1 MPERYKNL
9 VAGEWIESTSGESIE
24 DRNPADIS
32 EVVGLFPSMTA
43 EDAHRAVEAA
53 AAAFRTWK
61 ALTPVARGAILSRA
75 AELIR
80 ERTEVIARD
89 LTREMGKT
97 IREAR
102 GEVTRASYFFDYYG
116 AYGRLPVGDYLP
128 DERDGVFTFTMREP
142 LGVVLVIA
150 PWNDPALTPARK
162 LAPALIAG
170 NTVVLKPATLT
181 PLSAWHL
188 LRALHEA
195 GMPKGV
201 VNMVT
206 GPARTVGNALLD
218 HPEVKGVTFTGST
231 AVGLGIQT
239 RVAGRNIRV
248 QTEMGGKNAM
258 VVLKDADPKLAA
270 ELAAAAGFGQSGQ
283 RCTATSRV
291 IVERQAREAFMDA
304 FVDTTKRITVG
315 SGLDES
321 TTMGPVVDKSQLD
334 TVLQAV
340 ETGKREGAS
349 VAFGGERLGGSRYD
363 RGYFVTPT
371 VLENVSPK
379 MTVAQEEIFG
389 PVVAVME
396 AASVD
401 AAIDIVNGTRY
412 GLSAAVV
419 TRSLEA
425 AHAFAR
431 GVDTGCVAV
440 NLPTVGWD
448 VHVPFGGFKD
458 SGSPFKEHGAE
469 GLQFYQRVKSVAMRV
484 AGITTPR

>member
-9 VAGEWIESTSGESIE
+9 VAGEWVDSRTGETIE
-24 DRNPADIS
+24 DLNPADTN
-32 EVVGLFPSMTA
+32 EVVAVFPSMTA
-43 EDAHRAVEAA
+43 DDAGRAVEAA
-53 AAAFRTWK
+53 AEAFPGWK
-61 ALTPVARGAILSRA
+61 AMTPVARGAILQRA

-80 ERTEVIARD
+80 ERVETIARD

-97 IREAR
+97 LKEAR

-116 AYGRLPVGDYLP
+116 AYGRLPIGDYLP
-128 DERDGVFTFTMREP
+128 DERDGVFTFTAREP
-142 LGVVLVIA
+142 LGVVLIIA

-188 LRALHEA
+188 MRALHDA
-195 GMPKGV
+195 GMPRGV

-206 GPARTVGNALLD
+206 GHARTVGNALLD
-218 HPEVKGVTFTGST
+218 HPLVRAVTFTGST
-231 AVGLGIQT
+231 AVGLGIQA

-258 VVLKDADPKLAA
+258 VVLSDAQPKLAA

-291 IVERQAREAFMDA
+291 IVESKVRDAFMSE
-304 FVDTTKRITVG
+304 FVNSTKRIKVG
-315 SGLDES
+315 PGLEET
-321 TTMGPVVDKSQLD
+321 TTMGPVVDRSQLD

-340 ETGKREGAS
+340 DSGRKEGAA
-349 VAFGGERLGGSRYD
+349 VAFGGERLRGDGYD
-363 RGYFVTPT
+363 RGYFVAPT
-371 VLENVSPK
+371 ILDRVSPK

-396 AASVD
+396 AADVD
-401 AAIDIVNGTRY
+401 EAIAIVNGTRY
-412 GLSAAVV
+412 GLSSSVV
-419 TRSLEA
+419 TRSLAA

-431 GVDTGCVAV
+431 GVETGCVAV

-458 SGSPFKEHGAE
+458 SGSAFKEHGIE
-469 GLQFYQRVKSVAMRV
+469 GLQFYQRVKSVAMKV
-484 AGITTPR
+484 AF

>member
-9 VAGEWIESTSGESIE
+9 VAGEWIDARTGETIQ
-24 DRNPADIS
+24 DLNPADTS
-32 EVVGLFPSMTA
+32 EVVALFPSMTV
-43 EDAHRAVEAA
+43 EDAHQAVEAA
-53 AAAFRTWK
+53 AQAFPLWK
-61 ALTPVARGAILSRA
+61 ALTPVARGAILQRA

-80 ERTEVIARD
+80 ERLDTIARD

-97 IREAR
+97 LREAR

-116 AYGRLPVGDYLP
+116 TYGRLPIGDHLP
-128 DERDGVFTFTMREP
+128 DEREGVFTFTAREP
-142 LGVVLVIA
+142 LGVVLIIA

-170 NTVVLKPATLT
+170 NTIVLKPATLT

-188 LRALHEA
+188 IRALHDA
-195 GMPKGV
+195 GMPRGV

-206 GPARTVGNALLD
+206 GPARTVGSALLD
-218 HPEVKGVTFTGST
+218 HPAIKAVTFTGST
-231 AVGLGIQT
+231 AVGLGIQA

-270 ELAAAAGFGQSGQ
+270 ELAASAGFGQSGQ

-291 IVERQAREAFMDA
+291 IVEKPIRDVFMDQ
-304 FVDTTKRITVG
+304 FVNTTKGIKVG
-315 SGLDES
+315 PGLDDA
-321 TTMGPVVDKSQLD
+321 TTMGPVVDQSQLD
-334 TVLQAV
+334 TVLTAV
-340 ETGKREGAS
+340 DTGKREGAA
-349 VAFGGERLGGSRYD
+349 VVYGGERLQGERYS
-363 RGYFVTPT
+363 RGYFVAPT
-371 VLENVSPK
+371 ILDRVSPK

-396 AASVD
+396 AADVD
-401 AAIDIVNGTRY
+401 EAIAIVNETRY
-412 GLSAAVV
+412 GLSSSVV
-419 TRSLEA
+419 TRSLSA

-431 GVDTGCVAV
+431 GVETGCVAV

-458 SGSPFKEHGAE
+458 SGSAFKEHGIE
-469 GLQFYQRVKSVAMRV
+469 GLQFYHRVKSVAMRV
-484 AGITTPR
+484 VGI

>member
-1 MPERYKNL
+1 MAERYKNL
-9 VAGEWIESTSGESIE
+9 VAGEWIDSRTGEMLSDI
-24 DRNPADIS
+24 NPADTR
-32 EVVGLFPSMTA
+32 EVVALFPSMSA
-43 EDAHRAVEAA
+43 DDVHRAIDAA
-53 AAAFRTWK
+53 AEAFPKWK
-61 ALTPVARGAILSRA
+61 AMTPVARGAILSRA
-75 AELIR
+75 AELVR
-80 ERTEVIARD
+80 ERLEVIARD

-97 IREAR
+97 LREAR

-116 AYGRLPVGDYLP
+116 AYGRFPIGDHLP

-142 LGVVLVIA
+142 LGVVVAIA

-162 LAPALIAG
+162 MAPALIAG

-188 LRALHEA
+188 IRALHDA

-206 GPARTVGNALLD
+206 GPARVVGEALLD
-218 HPEVKGVTFTGST
+218 HPAVRAITFTGST
-231 AVGLGIQT
+231 AVGLDLQAK
-239 RVAGRNIRV
+239 VAGRNMRM

-291 IVERQAREAFMDA
+291 IVEAGIRDA
-304 FVDTTKRITVG
+304 FVGEFVNAAKRITVG
-315 SGLDES
+315 PGLEDT
-321 TTMGPVVDKSQLD
+321 TTMGPVVDQSQLD
-334 TVLQAV
+334 TVLRAV
-340 ETGKREGAS
+340 ETGKKEGAQ
-349 VAFGGERLGGSRYD
+349 VLFGGERLHGDRYD
-363 RGYFVTPT
+363 HGYFVAPT
-371 VLENVSPK
+371 ILGRVSPK

-396 AASVD
+396 AADVD
-401 AAIDIVNGTRY
+401 EAIAVVNGTRY
-412 GLSAAVV
+412 GLAASLV
-419 TRSLEA
+419 TRSLSA

-431 GVDTGCVAV
+431 GVETGCVAV

-458 SGSPFKEHGAE
+458 SGSAFKEHGIE
-469 GLQFYQRVKSVAMRV
+469 GLQFYTRVKSVAMRV
-484 AGITTPR
+484 SGI

>member
-9 VAGEWIESTSGESIE
+9 VAGEWVDSRTGETIE
-24 DRNPADIS
+24 DLNPADTN
-32 EVVGLFPSMTA
+32 EVVAVFPSMTA
-43 EDAHRAVEAA
+43 DDAGRAVEAA
-53 AAAFRTWK
+53 AEAFPGWK
-61 ALTPVARGAILSRA
+61 AMTPVARGAILQRA

-80 ERTEVIARD
+80 ERVETIARD

-97 IREAR
+97 LKEAR

-116 AYGRLPVGDYLP
+116 AYGRLPIGDYLP
-128 DERDGVFTFTMREP
+128 DERDGVFTFTAREP
-142 LGVVLVIA
+142 LGVVLIIA

-188 LRALHEA
+188 MRALHDA
-195 GMPKGV
+195 GMPRGV

-218 HPEVKGVTFTGST
+218 HPLVRAVTFTGST
-231 AVGLGIQT
+231 AVGLGIQA

-258 VVLKDADPKLAA
+258 VVLSDAQPKLAA
-270 ELAAAAGFGQSGQ
+270 ELAAAAGFGQTGQ

-291 IVERQAREAFMDA
+291 IVESKVRDAFMSE
-304 FVDTTKRITVG
+304 FVNSTKRIKVG
-315 SGLDES
+315 PGLDDA
-321 TTMGPVVDKSQLD
+321 TTMGPVVDRSQLD

-340 ETGKREGAS
+340 DSGRKEGAA
-349 VAFGGERLGGSRYD
+349 VAFGGERLRGDGYD
-363 RGYFVTPT
+363 RGYFVAPT
-371 VLENVSPK
+371 ILDRVSPK

-396 AASVD
+396 AADVD
-401 AAIDIVNGTRY
+401 EAIAIVNGTRY
-412 GLSAAVV
+412 GLSSSVV
-419 TRSLEA
+419 TRSLAA

-431 GVDTGCVAV
+431 GVETGCVAV

-458 SGSPFKEHGAE
+458 SGSAFKEHGIE
-469 GLQFYQRVKSVAMRV
+469 GLQFYQRVKSVAMKV
-484 AGITTPR
+484 AF